1 MLKKAL
7 SILTVS
13 TVVLLLGALG
23 LSVALAQE
31 PTVTRTFSSPTVAP
45 GDTVMV
51 EIAFGNVGATA
62 RITETLP
69 AGFTYVSSSVAD
81 ENVRVTGQEVRFSL
95 FEVTSPFTYTV
106 TASDMADSYDF
117 SGMLRV
123 GPGMDHAVGG
133 DSTVTVQAD
142 ASTPMSTPAAT
153 RSFDMAN
160 VGTGDTVMVEIAFAN
175 AGATARITETLP
187 AGFTYVSSSVADEN
201 VRVTGQEVRF
211 SLFEVTSP
219 FTYTVTASDMAD
231 SYDFSGMLRVGP
243 GMDHAVGGDSTVT
256 VQADASTPMSTPAAT
271 RSFDM
276 ANVGTG
282 DTVMVEIAF
291 ANAGATA
298 RITETLPAGFTY
310 VSSSVADENVRVTGQ
325 EVRFSLFEVTSP
337 FTYTVTASDM
347 ADSYDFSGMLR
358 VGPGM
363 DHAVGGDSTV
373 TVGPYATRSFS
384 PTSVSPGG
392 RVMVEIAFANVGATA
407 RITETLPAGFTYV
420 SSSVADENV
429 RVTGQEV
436 RFSLFEVTSP
446 FTYRVT
452 ASRAASSYDFSGML
466 RVGPGMDHAVG
477 GNSSVSVRTPSTGTG
492 GTGGGGGTDSGG
504 DTGGGT
510 PATTT
515 PVGSPP
521 IIAGGTRE
529 EFNVSENMT
538 AVTSLSIVDGRR
550 VTWNISGGFD
560 AAEFT
565 IGAESGELMFRAAPD
580 FENPTDEG
588 ADNVYV
594 VVVGATDSDT
604 LSDTLLVLVTVT
616 DVVDESTATP
626 TPEPTAEPTAEPT
639 VAPTAMP
646 TLEPT
651 AAPTATPVATSMPE
665 PTATSMPEPTATSMP
680 EPTATSMPVATATS
694 APVATAT
701 SMPAPTATSMPEPT
715 ATSMPEPTATSMPA
729 PTAVAPEEP
738 GGGFPILVVILI
750 ALVVVGAGA
759 AFYIRS
765 RR

>member
-23 LSVALAQE
+23 LSVALAQAP
-31 PTVTRTFSSPTVAP
+31 PTPSVTRAFSSPTVAP

-51 EIAFGNVGATA
+51 TIAFANVGATARITETLPAGFTYVSSSVDDENVRVTGQEVRFSLFDVTSPFTYTVTASDMADSYDFSGMLRVGPGMDHAVGGASKVTVQADASTPMPTPAATRSFDMANVGTGDTVMVTIAFANVGATA

-95 FEVTSPFTYTV
+95 FEVISPFTYTV

-133 DSTVTVQAD
+133 ASKVTVQAD

-160 VGTGDTVMVEIAFAN
+160 VGTGDTVMVTIAFAN
-175 AGATARITETLP
+175 VGATARITETLP

-211 SLFEVTSP
+211 SLFEVISP

-243 GMDHAVGGDSTVT
+243 GMDHAVGG
-256 VQADASTPMSTPAAT
+256 ASK
-271 RSFDM
+271 
-276 ANVGTG
+276 
-282 DTVMVEIAF
+282 
-291 ANAGATA
+291 
-298 RITETLPAGFTY
+298 
-310 VSSSVADENVRVTGQ
+310 
-325 EVRFSLFEVTSP
+325 
-337 FTYTVTASDM
+337 
-347 ADSYDFSGMLR
+347 
-358 VGPGM
+358 
-363 DHAVGGDSTV
+363 V

-392 RVMVEIAFANVGATA
+392 RVMVTIAFANVGATA

-452 ASRAASSYDFSGML
+452 ASRAVSSYDFSGML

-477 GNSSVSVRTPSTGTG
+477 GTSSVSVRRAS
-492 GTGGGGGTDSGG
+492 TGGGGSGG
-504 DTGGGT
+504 GGRVE
-510 PATTT
+510 T
-515 PVGSPP
+515 PVVAVLPRRPP
-521 IIAGGTRE
+521 Q
-529 EFNVSENMT
+529 
-538 AVTSLSIVDGRR
+538 
-550 VTWNISGGFD
+550 
-560 AAEFT
+560 
-565 IGAESGELMFRAAPD
+565 
-580 FENPTDEG
+580 
-588 ADNVYV
+588 
-594 VVVGATDSDT
+594 
-604 LSDTLLVLVTVT
+604 
-616 DVVDESTATP
+616 
-626 TPEPTAEPTAEPT
+626 
-639 VAPTAMP
+639 
-646 TLEPT
+646 
-651 AAPTATPVATSMPE
+651 
-665 PTATSMPEPTATSMP
+665 
-680 EPTATSMPVATATS
+680 
-694 APVATAT
+694 
-701 SMPAPTATSMPEPT
+701 PALPQ
-715 ATSMPEPTATSMPA
+715 
-729 PTAVAPEEP
+729 
-738 GGGFPILVVILI
+738 
-750 ALVVVGAGA
+750 
-759 AFYIRS
+759 
-765 RR
+765 